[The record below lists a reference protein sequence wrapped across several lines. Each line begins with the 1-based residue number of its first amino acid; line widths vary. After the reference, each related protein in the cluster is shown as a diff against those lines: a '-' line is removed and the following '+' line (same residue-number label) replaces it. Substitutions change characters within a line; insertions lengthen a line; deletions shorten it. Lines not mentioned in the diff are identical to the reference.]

1 MTIKKMKIYLATD
14 IDKEA
19 DWLTDMSN
27 KGFHFF
33 KYKHFFYYF
42 EEDKDKSYIYQN
54 DFQEENEE
62 YFQLYED
69 AGWEHV
75 LSYRNK
81 YHYFRTEKNKTG
93 DKKIYTDPES
103 LKALYHRMLLFYS
116 YLFLGV
122 IVALIGVILSWSGHF
137 YQKFV
142 VVVYVVVAVIYI
154 YLLISLF
161 IKSKKNKRNNNSLD

>member
-81 YHYFRTEKNKTG
+81 YHYCLWQDKRTYNCSAKVHNSASSLG
-93 DKKIYTDPES
+93 QKKKPLRAS
-103 LKALYHRMLLFYS
+103 
-116 YLFLGV
+116 
-122 IVALIGVILSWSGHF
+122 
-137 YQKFV
+137 
-142 VVVYVVVAVIYI
+142 
-154 YLLISLF
+154 
-161 IKSKKNKRNNNSLD
+161 

>member
-1 MTIKKMKIYLATD
+1 
-14 IDKEA
+14 
-19 DWLTDMSN
+19 
-27 KGFHFF
+27 
-33 KYKHFFYYF
+33 
-42 EEDKDKSYIYQN
+42 
-54 DFQEENEE
+54 
-62 YFQLYED
+62 
-69 AGWEHV
+69 
-75 LSYRNK
+75 
-81 YHYFRTEKNKTG
+81 
-93 DKKIYTDPES
+93 
-103 LKALYHRMLLFYS
+103 MLLFYS